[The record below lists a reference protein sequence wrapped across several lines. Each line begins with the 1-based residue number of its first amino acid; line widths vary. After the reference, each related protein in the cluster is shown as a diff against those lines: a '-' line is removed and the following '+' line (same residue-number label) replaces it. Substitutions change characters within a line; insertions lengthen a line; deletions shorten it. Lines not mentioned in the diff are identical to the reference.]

1 MYKYDVHVHTLETS
15 PCGKVKGA
23 EVAMLYKK
31 LGYDGI
37 VVTDHYSD
45 RFFLTAV
52 SSGSWEN
59 KMERFLAG
67 YREAFRVGKEI
78 GLNVL
83 LGMEICFRWSLND
96 YLVYGIDEEFLL
108 ENPQLHKMGLKKFRK
123 IADKHGFLVYQA
135 HPYRMGMSRAKP
147 ELLDGVEVFNGNPR
161 HESRNECALK
171 FAKEN
176 GLKMIS
182 GSDFHRLEDAGRGGI
197 VIPEHPVDIKRLVE
211 ILRDDKIASLITVD

>member
-23 EVAMLYKK
+23 QVAVLYKEM
-31 LGYDGI
+31 GYDGI

-45 RFFLTAV
+45 RFFLTTA
-52 SSGSWEN
+52 SESWDK

-67 YREAFRVGKEI
+67 YREAYRVGNEI

-83 LGMEICFRWSLND
+83 LGMEINFRWSLND
-96 YLVYGIDEEFLL
+96 YLVYGIDEEFLFA
-108 ENPQLHKMGLKKFRK
+108 NPNLHKKGLKKFRK

-135 HPYRMGMSRAKP
+135 HPYRLGMTRAKP
-147 ELLDGVEVFNGNPR
+147 ELLDGVEVYNGNPR
-161 HESRNECALK
+161 HESRNEYALR

-176 GLKMIS
+176 RLRMIS

-197 VIPEHPVDIKRLVE
+197 VIPENPGNTRRLVE
-211 ILRDDKIASLITVD
+211 IMREDKIVSLITMD